1 MEARSARVAVATP
14 ESRMVGCGGTMP
26 VACHDKTL
34 PSYWRFNCSEVDK
47 IESSTPRAPFSMQ
60 RIFLIARG

>member
-1 MEARSARVAVATP
+1 
-14 ESRMVGCGGTMP
+14 MP

-47 IESSTPRAPFSMQ
+47 IESSTPSHAFIEAMYFPHRPRLTATVPRF
-60 RIFLIARG
+60 FLKSAVETKTR